1 MGKEKRTPVHSID
14 PTLLPG
20 TVNVNPAVFGK
31 VGTEG
36 AGFWSEWCSEC
47 KMGVNLLRDTPRG
60 GTQAQRLGGSVAF
73 LYRATGRFPGF
84 SVVYRGSQID
94 GLAALIRD
102 GLGMGERLLD
112 GPGTLLAAWYPA
124 G

>member
-36 AGFWSEWCSEC
+36 AGFWSEWCSDC

-60 GTQAQRLGGSVAF
+60 GHASATSRGLRRLPLPCHRPISRVFGG
-73 LYRATGRFPGF
+73 LTRFA
-84 SVVYRGSQID
+84 D
-94 GLAALIRD
+94 
-102 GLGMGERLLD
+102 
-112 GPGTLLAAWYPA
+112 
-124 G
+124 